1 MFKYIEGEKTFSL
14 RHKFMLYTHCH
25 TEQAHCPHCHR
36 VLASH
41 RRVVPSLD
49 YSGSSHC
56 CYTPEYYTHKR
67 NVLSWSLTPFSPFV
81 YMSLCTW
88 RYISQSIKALRA
100 CIYLYEHLSQHY
112 KIFILEKKLHI
123 EYFKYSRLQL
133 ISNIFTDSREENTHK
148 RKR

>member
-14 RHKFMLYTHCH
+14 RHSFMLYTHCH
-25 TEQAHCPHCHR
+25 TEPAHCPHCHQ

-81 YMSLCTW
+81 YMSVCVIVCMLG
-88 RYISQSIKALRA
+88 
-100 CIYLYEHLSQHY
+100 YL
-112 KIFILEKKLHI
+112 
-123 EYFKYSRLQL
+123 
-133 ISNIFTDSREENTHK
+133 
-148 RKR
+148 

>member
-25 TEQAHCPHCHR
+25 TEQAHCPHCHQ

-81 YMSLCTW
+81 YMSVCVIVYMLGC
-88 RYISQSIKALRA
+88 L
-100 CIYLYEHLSQHY
+100 
-112 KIFILEKKLHI
+112 
-123 EYFKYSRLQL
+123 
-133 ISNIFTDSREENTHK
+133 
-148 RKR
+148 